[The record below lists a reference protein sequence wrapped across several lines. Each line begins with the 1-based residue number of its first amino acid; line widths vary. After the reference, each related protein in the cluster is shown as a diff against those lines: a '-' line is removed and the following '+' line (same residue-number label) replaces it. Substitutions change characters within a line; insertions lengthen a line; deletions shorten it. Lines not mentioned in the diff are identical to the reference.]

1 MAKKTIKQ
9 KVDEFTAKN
18 PGEGVLLIEDM
29 DEIAEMGSMFKVIK
43 YAFYFGYMKGQRA
56 KKGGAA

>member
-1 MAKKTIKQ
+1 MKKTIQQ
-9 KVDEFTAKN
+9 KVDEFTEKN
-18 PGEGVLLIEDM
+18 PGSAMLMIEDM
-29 DEIAEMGSMFKVIK
+29 DEIAEMGSVFQIIK

>member
-1 MAKKTIKQ
+1 MAKKTIQQ

-18 PGEGVLLIEDM
+18 DGAAMLMIEDM
-29 DEIAEMGSMFKVIK
+29 DEIAQLGSTFQIIR
-43 YAFYFGYMKGQRA
+43 YAFYFGYMKGKKA

>member
-1 MAKKTIKQ
+1 MAKKTIQQ

-18 PGEGVLLIEDM
+18 DGAAMLMIEDM
-29 DEIAEMGSMFKVIK
+29 DEIAQLGITFKIIK
-43 YAFYFGYMKGQRA
+43 YAFYFGYMKGQKA

>member
-1 MAKKTIKQ
+1 MAKKTIQQ

-18 PGEGVLLIEDM
+18 GGAAMLMIEDM
-29 DEIAEMGSMFKVIK
+29 DEITEMGSVFNIIK
-43 YAFYFGYMKGQRA
+43 YAFYFGFMKGQRA

>member
-1 MAKKTIKQ
+1 MAKKTIQQ

-18 PGEGVLLIEDM
+18 PGEGALLIEDM
-29 DEIAEMGSMFKVIK
+29 DEMGSMFKIIK
-43 YAFYFGYMKGQRA
+43 YAFYFGYMKGKRA

>member
-1 MAKKTIKQ
+1 MAKKTIQQ
-9 KVDEFTAKN
+9 KVDDFTAKN
-18 PGEGVLLIEDM
+18 PVGDTLKIVDM
-29 DEIAEMGSMFKVIK
+29 NEIAEMGSMFKIIK

>member
-1 MAKKTIKQ
+1 MVKKTIQQ

-18 PGEGVLLIEDM
+18 SGSAMLMIEDM
-29 DEIAEMGSMFKVIK
+29 DEIAEMGSVFKIIK
-43 YAFYFGYMKGQRA
+43 YAFYFGFMKGLKA